1 MKYRDV
7 KTGAIIETN
16 CVVSVSW
23 EPVEEKKT
31 KAKPKKEAK
40 DDD

>member
-16 CVVSVSW
+16 CVVSGSW
-23 EPVEEKKT
+23 KPVEEKRT

-40 DDD
+40 DDE

>member
-7 KTGAIIETN
+7 KTGIIIETN
-16 CVVSVSW
+16 CVLSSSW

-40 DDD
+40 DDE